1 MSADDRLKVIARHL
15 SAGKNVF
22 HTSMAMQLCSSE
34 NQSSDTAQ
42 GGVVLPQ
49 IRPSSDVRKPRRSKP
64 VKSVIPKNRQELL
77 KWNGWGYKDSKF
89 VVENGIVSFTGNRYA
104 ISKLSLPF
112 FTQWVTDKFDVDL
125 NSGKIADPVPKQDN
139 FPSPIVDAAF
149 LDELDCLQISFSL
162 DGVDRLIRSHGHT
175 LQDIFVLREGTF
187 ERIPDIVTWPES
199 HDAVVNVVRLA
210 EKHNVV
216 IIPFGGGT
224 SVSKAVSCPP
234 EESRTIL
241 SLDTSQMNRILWL
254 DRENLVACCEAG
266 IVGQDLERELSQQGF
281 TSGHEPDSYEFSS
294 LGGWVA
300 TRASGMKKNVYGNIE
315 DLLVHVRMVTPSG
328 VLEKSCQVP
337 RISCGP
343 DFNQIILGSEGT
355 LGVITE
361 VIIKVRPLPQCKKY
375 GSIAFPNFES
385 GLLSM
390 REVARQRCQPA
401 SIRLMDNE
409 QFKFGQSLR
418 PAPGYFGL
426 LLDGLKKIYIT
437 KIKGFDV
444 NQMCVT
450 TLVFEGDQKDVELQ
464 EKKIYDIAA
473 QYGGIPAGEAN
484 GERGYMLTFV
494 IAYIRDLA
502 LEFNILGESFETSVS
517 WDRTLSLCNNV
528 KHRLKRECEAAGIRH
543 FLISCRVTQTYD
555 VGSCVYFYFGFKWNG
570 VGNPVTTYE
579 HLEELARDEILAS
592 GGSLSHH
599 HGVGKLRSRWF
610 PSQVSKLGVE
620 LYRATKRQLDPKNIF
635 ANGNI
640 SKQNL

>member
-15 SAGKNVF
+15 GAGKNVF

>member
-1 MSADDRLKVIARHL
+1 MSADDRLKVVARHL
-15 SAGKNVF
+15 GVGKNVF
-22 HTSMAMQLCSSE
+22 HTSIAMQLCSSE
-34 NQSSDTAQ
+34 NKTSDTAQ

-49 IRPSSDVRKPRRSKP
+49 IGPSSDARKPRRSKP

-104 ISKLSLPF
+104 IGNLSLPY
-112 FTQWVTDKFDVDL
+112 FTEWVLEKFDVDL

-139 FPSPIVDAAF
+139 FPSPIVDAGF
-149 LDELDCLQISFSL
+149 LDELHCLQISFSL

-175 LQDIFVLREGTF
+175 LHDIFILREGTF
-187 ERIPDIVTWPES
+187 ERIPDIVAWPES
-199 HDAVVNVVRLA
+199 HDAVVNLVQLA
-210 EKHNVV
+210 EKHDIV

-224 SVSKAVSCPP
+224 SVSKAVSCPR
-234 EESRTIL
+234 EETRTIL

-254 DRENLVACCEAG
+254 DQENLVACCEAG
-266 IVGQDLERELSQQGF
+266 IVGQDLERELGQQGF

-337 RISCGP
+337 RMSCGP
-343 DFNQIILGSEGT
+343 DFNHVILGSEGT

-390 REVARQRCQPA
+390 REVAKQRCQPA

-418 PAPGYFGL
+418 PVPGYFGL

-450 TLVFEGDQKDVELQ
+450 TLVFEGDPKDVEHQ

-502 LEFNILGESFETSVS
+502 MEYNIVGESFETSVS

-528 KHRLKRECEAAGIRH
+528 KHRLKKECEAAGIRH
-543 FLISCRVTQTYD
+543 FMISCRVTQTYD

-599 HGVGKLRSRWF
+599 HGVGKLRMRWF